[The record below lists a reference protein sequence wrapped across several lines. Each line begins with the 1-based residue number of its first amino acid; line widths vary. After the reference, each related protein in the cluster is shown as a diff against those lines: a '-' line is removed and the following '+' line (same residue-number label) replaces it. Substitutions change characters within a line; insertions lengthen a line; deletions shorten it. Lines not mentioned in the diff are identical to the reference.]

1 MKIFLFTCNRWV
13 KINVCDFIDL
23 DLDPDTINTDPIT
36 GGSTPYA
43 RHRVLPL
50 SVLTS
55 QKETQE
61 LKTIRDNG
69 KYVLY
74 YTSVEDPPLDIKRIR
89 IRTFT
94 KT

>member
-1 MKIFLFTCNRWV
+1 MKIFLFTCKDGLKSMFVILLTWIWIRIQSV
-13 KINVCDFIDL
+13 LI
-23 DLDPDTINTDPIT
+23 PIT

-74 YTSVEDPPLDIKRIR
+74 YTSV
-89 IRTFT
+89 
-94 KT
+94 